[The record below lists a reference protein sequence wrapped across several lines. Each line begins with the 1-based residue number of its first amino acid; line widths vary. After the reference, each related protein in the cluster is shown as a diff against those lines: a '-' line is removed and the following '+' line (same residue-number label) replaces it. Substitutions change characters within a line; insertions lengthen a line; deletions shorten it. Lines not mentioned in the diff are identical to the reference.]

1 MTFEAIDIIDAP
13 ESDTAKGVTNGILI
27 GLAILAII
35 ATC

>member
-27 GLAILAII
+27 GLAILGII
-35 ATC
+35 VAC